1 MLESFIS
8 FVNRVLNGIQ
18 PAWIL
23 LGALAVAALILLVG
37 FIMTIA
43 RGRSLSNQKSCL
55 HAVRGRGRRNLIFF
69 LAFLFVI
76 ISTLAIFHLYY
87 PAGGFVPYLA
97 IPLLVL
103 LWAFLCEA
111 MFELMDNRNRKRA
124 GLEVCSC
131 LCSSDCTV
139 DVEGIKERQSAK
151 KNASEKPVAKKEEKE
166 EKEVKEQKKAVS
178 KEDAKREEITEH
190 LKRAHERDREREELG
205 AWREE
210 IKSTSNSDEEELRRQ
225 RFEEER
231 KHLSILARQAKAAQF
246 GSESPSIYD
255 KAAQRTISKPAPIA
269 PTTASK
275 PAPAPAPKQAEVV
288 KKVEVEEKPAE
299 TTPTETVVER
309 TTTRTASYQSV
320 TKSEVTADAK
330 FNSLQA
336 KLDVLKKDTATAAA
350 KTEKTDTAG
359 KYKEVEV
366 KSALDDLLKQMRA
379 KRGEE

>member
-1 MLESFIS
+1 MLENFIS
-8 FVNRVLNGIQ
+8 FVIQVLDWVQ
-18 PAWIL
+18 PVWML
-23 LGALAVAALILLVG
+23 LGALAVAALILGIG
-37 FIMTIA
+37 FIMTII
-43 RGRSLSNQKSCL
+43 RGRSFQNRKTCV
-55 HAVRGRGRRNLIFF
+55 HAVRSRARRNVIFF

-76 ISTLAIFHLYY
+76 ISTLAIFYLYY

-111 MFELMDNRNRKRA
+111 MFEVMDNRNRKRA
-124 GLEVCSC
+124 GLEVCYC
-131 LCSSDCTV
+131 VCSSDCTV
-139 DVEGIKERQSAK
+139 DIDAVKERASKKAVAK
-151 KNASEKPVAKKEEKE
+151 KSEKEEKE
-166 EKEVKEQKKAVS
+166 EKDEKEERKPVS
-178 KEDAKREEITEH
+178 KKQSAEDVKREEISEH
-190 LKRAHERDREREELG
+190 LKRAQEREREREELG

-210 IKSTSNSDEEELRRQ
+210 IKSSTQSDEEELRRQ

-231 KHLSILARQAKAAQF
+231 KNLSILARQAKAAQF

-275 PAPAPAPKQAEVV
+275 PAPKSAEVERT
-288 KKVEVEEKPAE
+288 VEVETKPVE
-299 TTPTETVVER
+299 TKPVETVIEK
-309 TTTRTASYQSV
+309 TTTRTSS
-320 TKSEVTADAK
+320 DAK

-350 KTEKTDTAG
+350 KTETGG
-359 KYKEVEV
+359 KYKEGEV